1 MRAVASQYVFVGSIL
16 LVLSASA
23 PARAQQACETYCS
36 NYSEGQCS
44 AHETKCTDIA
54 PPRPSYG
61 AIAYG
66 RKSGAYGFSYK
77 WDSQSKAEGVAMQN
91 CAKNGSDCEV
101 MVWFDR
107 KCGAVAAPR
116 NSAAAYWGLGDGAGD
131 ANSHALRQ
139 CTKDGGKNCEVKVSQ
154 CSR

>member
-1 MRAVASQYVFVGSIL
+1 MRKIFGKHILAGAVVL
-16 LVLSASA
+16 LALGVAA
-23 PARAQQACETYCS
+23 PARTQVCETYCS
-36 NYSEGQCS
+36 DYYEGRCS
-44 AHETKCTDIA
+44 AHETKCTNPE

-77 WDSQSKAEGVAMQN
+77 WDSKSNAESVAMQN
-91 CAKNGSDCEV
+91 CAKRGTDCEV

-107 KCGAVAAPR
+107 KCGAVAAR
-116 NSAAAYWGLGDGAGD
+116 ANGTTAYWGLGDGVGA
-131 ANSHALRQ
+131 ARAQAMRQ